1 MESLDRFIINRNF
14 LEAKTL
20 FSSLRD
26 FFVAN
31 YDTVDLIVY
40 KHDIDTD
47 SLVYFA

>member
-26 FFVAN
+26 FFIAN
-31 YDTVDLIVY
+31 YDTVDLVVY
-40 KHDIDTD
+40 KHDKDKN
-47 SLVYFA
+47 SLTYFA